1 MSTDQSDDTSG
12 IRLMKG
18 IRLSKLQLLAAILAI
33 VALLLVPE
41 VEGFFDNLQLDTT
54 HNGILWG
61 MAALG
66 LNLLLRKTEL
76 VSFGH
81 AAFFGGGAYGGA
93 MLVNFADVTS
103 GLLILFGAALFATLL
118 AVVIGWLVADY
129 VDIYFALLTL
139 AFGQMLFAI
148 AIGSRT
154 LGQDE
159 GLRLRQGGEA
169 VGDPPTLFGL
179 EFTLQQQGQYRLL
192 LYYFT
197 IVLLI
202 VSLIVMYRIMKSP
215 FGSALDA
222 IGQDRTRARFI
233 GIPVRRY
240 VWAAFT
246 ISGLYGG
253 IAGGLYGLRQLSI
266 GPERTLEVFVSGEIL
281 FMAILGGFQ
290 TLIGPIIGGL
300 VLTFLLDNAR
310 FITSHFELLTGA
322 VLIFL
327 VFFMPQGIIGSAPA
341 IKDGAIERV
350 RNPSMLGEDV
360 GTVARMVQES
370 LSDAVQTVKILL
382 FGVK

>member
-1 MSTDQSDDTSG
+1 MSADTSDDSG

-18 IRLSKLQLLAAILAI
+18 LRLSKLQILVGLLAI
-33 VALLLVPE
+33 VVLLLVPE
-41 VEGFFDNLQLDTT
+41 IEGYFDNLQLDTT
-54 HNGILWG
+54 HNGLLWG

-169 VGDPPTLFGL
+169 IGAPPTLFGL
-179 EFTLQQQGQYRLL
+179 EFTLQEQGQYRLL

-233 GIPVRRY
+233 GIPVTRY
-240 VWAAFT
+240 VWSAFI

-290 TLIGPIIGGL
+290 TLIGPIIGGI

-350 RNPSMLGEDV
+350 RNPSLLGDDV
-360 GTVARMVQES
+360 GTVTTMVTES
-370 LSDAVQTVKILL
+370 IKDAIQTVKILL